1 MWLVWFAVE
10 TKEASASGGVTAA
23 LVPVTADDDTEDEDE
38 DENKTNKPNEN
49 NKETTKAQEEEANQ
63 DATNK
68 EKPQS
73 PKLKGKRHLFCN
85 YI

>member
-1 MWLVWFAVE
+1 M
-10 TKEASASGGVTAA
+10 TAA
-23 LVPVTADDDTEDEDE
+23 LVPGTADENAEGEDEGEHDTDE
-38 DENKTNKPNEN
+38 PKE
-49 NKETTKAQEEEANQ
+49 NKETTKAQEAENQ